1 MTTKIVKHAKAV
13 MSVVHAPMT
22 AALVFSGTALLIHA
36 TAHIDND
43 KAAWETDMRSGKKTA
58 GGKEMEGCVS
68 YKLVRSMTFTHLK

>member
-1 MTTKIVKHAKAV
+1 MSRAVSVTTKIVKHAKAV

-43 KAAWETDMRSGKKTA
+43 KPACHAHAR
-58 GGKEMEGCVS
+58 
-68 YKLVRSMTFTHLK
+68 THAYRAYV